1 MSALSPGNAAL
12 NTGLTA
18 AMGVLHRLDEMGLT
32 AKSIDVRGG
41 RPVVQIEPPP
51 IHSFV
56 RGAMRRRERRG
67 NALHTVI
74 AAPFHGV
81 QIEWD
86 AVRPIG
92 EPEPA

>member
-1 MSALSPGNAAL
+1 MTALSPGNAAI
-12 NTGLTA
+12 NSGLTA
-18 AMGVLHRLDEMGLT
+18 AMAVLHRLDGMGLT
-32 AKSIDVRGG
+32 AKSIDIRGG

-56 RGAMRRRERRG
+56 KGSMRRRERRG

>member
-1 MSALSPGNAAL
+1 MTALSPGNAAI
-12 NTGLTA
+12 NSGLTA
-18 AMGVLHRLDEMGLT
+18 AMAVLHRLDDMGLT
-32 AKSIDVRGG
+32 ARGIDVRGG
-41 RPVVQIEPPP
+41 KPVIQIDPPP

-67 NALHTVI
+67 NALHVVI
-74 AAPFHGV
+74 AAPFHGA

-86 AVRPIG
+86 AVRPM